1 MQKMSSLRR
10 KKKCAKERS
19 DPCVTTI
26 FRIPLRVF
34 SQSRSDSSLLG
45 LTSEE
50 VEASTLVVVVL
61 AATLLLGLGL
71 LGLLLLSDVLGLL
84 LEGSGLVLLLL
95 LLLVL
100 LGLLL
105 LVLLRFLLVLLLLL
119 LLLELGAGG
128 GAEVGGVV
136 VVDRA
141 ASVGTFLLVGVP
153 LGRLVAHK
161 GLHGVATIVLAE
173 ELRLADAGAVAHD
186 ISLVLGHASA
196 SNVAV
201 SLRHCC

>member
-1 MQKMSSLRR
+1 MCYDNFSNSS
-10 KKKCAKERS
+10 
-19 DPCVTTI
+19 PC
-26 FRIPLRVF
+26 FL

-84 LEGSGLVLLLL
+84 LKGSGLVLLLL
-95 LLLVL
+95 LLIL